1 MSRLPKKLY
10 DKKIVSFRAGDIIA
24 MCPPLSIS
32 RDEVDFIVNA
42 LDETIGEVEAELG
55 VS

>member
-1 MSRLPKKLY
+1 
-10 DKKIVSFRAGDIIA
+10 

-32 RDEVDFIVNA
+32 KDEVDFMVAA

-55 VS
+55 IA